1 MEQLSIAYV
10 RAVAAQAGWKI
21 GAINVDTDSGDGILM
36 SDVGNCPR
44 IEFQLKSTARDIMRG
59 DGLHFPLSVKNY
71 NDLRKETDVPR
82 ILIVM
87 WMPKNEAD
95 RLNQTEEEL
104 CVRHCCYWASL
115 EGEPPTQ
122 NVETVTVVVPVGNVF
137 DAAQLNNMTNL
148 IDQEG
153 E

>member
-10 RAVAAQAGWKI
+10 RAVAAQAGWKFCEI
-21 GAINVDTDSGDGILM
+21 EPDTDSVDGILM
-36 SDVGNCPR
+36 SDIGSCPR
-44 IEFQLKSTARDIMRG
+44 IEFQLKSTARDIMRD
-59 DGLHFPLSVKNY
+59 DGLHFPLPIKNY
-71 NDLRKETDVPR
+71 KDLRKETDVPR

-95 RLNQTEEEL
+95 RLNQTRNEL
-104 CVRHCCYWASL
+104 CMRHCCYWVSL
-115 EGEPPTQ
+115 EGMPEKQ
-122 NVETVTVVVPVGNVF
+122 NKTSVTVFVPVGNVF